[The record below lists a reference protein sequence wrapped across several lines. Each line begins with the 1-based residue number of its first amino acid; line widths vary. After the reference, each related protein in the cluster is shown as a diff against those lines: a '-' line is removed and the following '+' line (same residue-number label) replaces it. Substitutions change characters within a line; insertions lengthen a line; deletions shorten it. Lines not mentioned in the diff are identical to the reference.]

1 MFDEWKV
8 FYGLDTTRS
17 IVDLLEDE
25 SPVKDLVDMFSS
37 FVLQVAKKDGTMYPP
52 TKKFLPSFILN

>member
-25 SPVKDLVDMFSS
+25 SSVKDLVDMFSS
-37 FVLQVAKKDGTMYPP
+37 FVLQVA
-52 TKKFLPSFILN
+52 